1 MPSTMHG
8 TTVVAV
14 SRPGQGA
21 AIGSDGQVT
30 MANHMIVKGSARKL
44 RKLYGGRV
52 VVGFAGAV
60 ADAFV
65 LAEKFEG
72 KLQEHGGQLLRAA
85 VETAKEWRADRQLRR
100 LEAEMLATDGDTL
113 LLISG
118 GGEVLEPDD
127 GVLAI
132 GSGGG
137 FALAAARAL
146 LRHTDFSPRE
156 IVEASLAVAAEICV
170 YTNTHILVEELPGG
184 EK

>member
-1 MPSTMHG
+1 MHG

-14 SRPGQGA
+14 CRPGQGA

-30 MANHMIVKGSARKL
+30 MANHMIVKGSAKKL

-52 VVGFAGAV
+52 VVGFAGSV

-65 LAEKFEG
+65 LTEKFEG
-72 KLQEHGGQLLRAA
+72 KLQECGGQLARAA
-85 VETAKEWRADRQLRR
+85 VETAKEWRADRVLRR
-100 LEAEMLATDGDTL
+100 LEAEMLATDGKTL

-137 FALAAARAL
+137 FALSAARAL
-146 LRHTDFSPRE
+146 LRHTDMSPKA
-156 IVEASLAVAAEICV
+156 IVENALAVAAEICV
-170 YTNTHILVEELPGG
+170 FTNSHILVEELGG
-184 EK
+184 GGH

>member
-1 MPSTMHG
+1 MTMHG

-14 SRPGQGA
+14 LRPGIGA

-30 MANHMIVKGSARKL
+30 MAGHMIVKGTAKKI

-52 VVGFAGAV
+52 IVGFAGSV

-65 LAEKFEG
+65 LTEKFEG
-72 KLQEHGGQLLRAA
+72 KLAEHGGQLVRAA
-85 VETAKEWRADRQLRR
+85 VETAKEWRADRLLRR
-100 LEAEMLATDGDTL
+100 LEAEMIATDGQTL

-137 FALAAARAL
+137 FALASARTL
-146 LRHTDFSPRE
+146 LRYTDFTPRK
-156 IVEASLAVAAEICV
+156 IVESALGVAAEICV
-170 YTNTHILVEELPGG
+170 YTNTHILVEELGG